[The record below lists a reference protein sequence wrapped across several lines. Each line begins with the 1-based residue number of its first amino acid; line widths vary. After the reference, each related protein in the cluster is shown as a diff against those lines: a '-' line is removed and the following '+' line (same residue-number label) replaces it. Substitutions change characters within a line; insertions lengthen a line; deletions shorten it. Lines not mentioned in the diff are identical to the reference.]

1 MARWRDVKQG
11 KTEQEEQT
19 IHNEEESSSPCNAP
33 LANRF
38 KAFITDMF
46 MLLMPIMYLVFY
58 VVMGS
63 REEFAEDKMH
73 GWLYIVIPNM
83 ILVVT
88 FWYYKT
94 QTPGMKAYEIAIV
107 DSKTGEKPM
116 IIWLINR
123 YLITFFVILFPLFW
137 IIPFTNKKRKTLQD
151 YLSGTC
157 MITKLND
164 NKF

>member
-11 KTEQEEQT
+11 KIEQEAVQKTEDT
-19 IHNEEESSSPCNAP
+19 PSPCDAP

-63 REEFAEDKMH
+63 REEFAQDKMH
-73 GWLYIVIPNM
+73 GWLYIIIPNLF
-83 ILVVT
+83 LVVG
-88 FWYYKT
+88 FWFYKM
-94 QTPGMKAYEIAIV
+94 QTPGMKAYEIEIV
-107 DSKTGEKPM
+107 DSTTGKKPM
-116 IIWLINR
+116 LLWLINR
-123 YLITFFVILFPLFW
+123 YLFTFFVILLPILWFV
-137 IIPFTNKKRKTLQD
+137 PFLNKKRKTLQD

-157 MITKLND
+157 IKTKPND
-164 NKF
+164 SVL

>member
-11 KTEQEEQT
+11 KTE
-19 IHNEEESSSPCNAP
+19 IKEESKESSFIDCCNGT

-63 REEFAEDKMH
+63 REEFSQDKMH

-83 ILVVT
+83 ILVVG
-88 FWYYKT
+88 FWFYKM
-94 QTPGMKAYEIAIV
+94 QTPGMKAYELEII
-107 DSKTGEKPM
+107 DSKTGKKPM
-116 IIWLINR
+116 LLWLINR
-123 YLITFFVILFPLFW
+123 YLFTFFVIL
-137 IIPFTNKKRKTLQD
+137 IPILWLVPFFNKKRKTLQD

-157 MITKLND
+157 MKIKSNEPSL
-164 NKF
+164 